1 MNWRVTILILIA
13 LLGGFAVPSRIVTRP
28 IAAPHH
34 EIYVNGNV
42 LTMDSQNRIAEAVS
56 VRDGVIEAVGGSE
69 AMLALVTDITQV
81 VDLRGRTLMPGFVDA
96 HGHFPARGRPYFRLI
111 STARRSVTS
120 PTSSSCWRG

>member
-13 LLGGFAVPSRIVTRP
+13 LLGGFAVLVAIVTRP

-69 AMLALVTDITQV
+69 AIMWKLLAKFKERAPKTLEG
-81 VDLRGRTLMPGFVDA
+81 LRDSGVLTAEEYEAKRAEVI
-96 HGHFPARGRPYFRLI
+96 ARI
-111 STARRSVTS
+111 
-120 PTSSSCWRG
+120 